1 MKKPPMGP
9 PPAGF
14 KPPMADLSGV
24 RRMELD
30 IPYGSESPAQRLDM
44 FWPETGE
51 GPFPTLVYVHGG
63 GFASSPIACAPSA
76 APRAATSRRGWA

>member
-30 IPYGSESPAQRLDM
+30 IPYGSESPA
-44 FWPETGE
+44 
-51 GPFPTLVYVHGG
+51 
-63 GFASSPIACAPSA
+63 
-76 APRAATSRRGWA
+76 